1 MGLSARLGM
10 SFAMS
15 LNGLGLGGE
24 VNMFEKLSLLTLGAG
39 IMLLGISLTGNYF
52 QYQQAQG
59 CFIMPSAVPPIS
71 ISKSIDY

>member
-1 MGLSARLGM
+1 M
-10 SFAMS
+10 SYVKS
-15 LNGLGLGGE
+15 LNGHGHGE
-24 VNMFEKLSLLTLGAG
+24 GVNMFEKLSLLTLGAG

-71 ISKSIDY
+71 ITKGE